1 VLRNSVSANGS
12 AGPTVWGS
20 VKEESCY
27 ALVMAGAV
35 ENAVRTYIRAVGERD
50 EEVRATLL
58 EACIADEARMVTRSR
73 VIAGRAALAEMV
85 KRFVEDPELEAFA
98 LTSAIDLGATT
109 FRYSSIVKLR
119 SGRVLEFF
127 DAGEIDAEG
136 KISLLL
142 VFDGPLDH
150 LPG

>member
-1 VLRNSVSANGS
+1 MS
-12 AGPTVWGS
+12 
-20 VKEESCY
+20 
-27 ALVMAGAV
+27 GAV

-50 EEVRATLL
+50 EGVRAALL
-58 EACIADEARMVTRSR
+58 EACIADEARMVTRGR
-73 VIAGRAALAEMV
+73 VIAGRDALAEMV
-85 KRFVEDPELEAFA
+85 KRFVEDPELEGFA
-98 LTSAIDLGATT
+98 LTSAIDLGTTT

-119 SGRVLEFF
+119 NGKVLEFF